1 MSAPAGRAI
10 VALSRSAMTGLPWY
24 RTRRKIEDAMPTD
37 LTVILG
43 HRPGE
48 LTRLGGDLRKGVA
61 GAGLAG

>member
-1 MSAPAGRAI
+1 
-10 VALSRSAMTGLPWY
+10 MTGLPWY